1 MILRV
6 FFFMK
11 HFVFELQ
18 MDKNALSV
26 DTWYLH
32 YTTQALLQFKCLPL
46 KSEYLI
52 QICCNWSNHYMK
64 KIFTKKIMKFS
75 MNRNRVGSCMLELAF
90 SYNLF
95 YVKIINFFQ
104 YPNGGSH

>member
-1 MILRV
+1 
-6 FFFMK
+6 
-11 HFVFELQ
+11 
-18 MDKNALSV
+18 
-26 DTWYLH
+26 
-32 YTTQALLQFKCLPL
+32 
-46 KSEYLI
+46 
-52 QICCNWSNHYMK
+52 MK
-64 KIFTKKIMKFS
+64 KIFRKKIMKFS